1 MWTCGHVDMWTPIWN
16 NINIMRNLEH
26 IMLQVTWVKSC
37 FFFFGLVPE
46 FIREKKKIN
55 KSTYCCFYNLV
66 CCMYLFTSRNNDI
79 I

>member
-46 FIREKKKIN
+46 FIREKKKN
-55 KSTYCCFYNLV
+55 K
-66 CCMYLFTSRNNDI
+66 
-79 I
+79 